1 MQEQRTE
8 KIGREWLGMREI
20 TEYADV
26 SERTVRGWIHAPV
39 DALPAV
45 RVGGKI
51 LVKRSELDAWLERRR
66 VTPLAKID
74 LDVIVKDVL
83 QAAANGR

>member
-1 MQEQRTE
+1 MQKTE

-26 SERTVRGWIHAPV
+26 SERTVRGWIHAPI

-51 LVKRSELDAWLERRR
+51 LVKRSELDAWLGRRR
-66 VTPLAKID
+66 VTPLERID
-74 LDVIVKDVL
+74 IDGIVKDVL
-83 QAAANGR
+83 QAASNGR

>member
-1 MQEQRTE
+1 MQKTE

-26 SERTVRGWIHAPV
+26 SERTVRGWIHAPI

-51 LVKRSELDAWLERRR
+51 LVKRSELDACLGRRR
-66 VTPLAKID
+66 VTPLERID
-74 LDVIVKDVL
+74 IDGIVKDVL
-83 QAAANGR
+83 QAASNGR